1 VANVIAGRGVH
12 GMTSAATGWAVYGE
26 ATGSGTT
33 GVYGE
38 SAAGSGWGVYGVNG
52 SSGIGVEGVSST
64 GIAGKFR
71 LSLAGTSIISAFDGG
86 TEVFTVDDGGNVG
99 VGITAPTSLLHLYG
113 SAPTLGIETSNTT
126 ITVGDVLGTLE
137 FSGLDAT
144 VTDQVGAKIVAE
156 ADLGW
161 DATTNDAPTSLK
173 FYTQSNGGT
182 DALGTE
188 RMIINAKGYV
198 GIGSSLPSG
207 LLELYSS
214 IASNNPSLYINQGN
228 AGGDA
233 SMKFGSTTNTISMGI
248 DATDGSFKI
257 SDFGT
262 LGTNDRMV
270 MNTSGDVDFSERVTG
285 KMKFI
290 TNHAYSTADAFA
302 DYIPLPG
309 YIVEQGSIS
318 GYTARWI
325 APYGGE
331 LLKVLIEYTG
341 VVNSTTISFH
351 TNRNTTAIETET
363 VIITS
368 SNTVYTATF
377 SSSSFNAGDELHIKV
392 DPLTDY
398 GTLYPTITCV
408 WEYDTAN

>member
-1 VANVIAGRGVH
+1 
-12 GMTSAATGWAVYGE
+12 
-26 ATGSGTT
+26 
-33 GVYGE
+33 
-38 SAAGSGWGVYGVNG
+38 
-52 SSGIGVEGVSST
+52 
-64 GIAGKFR
+64 
-71 LSLAGTSIISAFDGG
+71 
-86 TEVFTVDDGGNVG
+86 
-99 VGITAPTSLLHLYG
+99 
-113 SAPTLGIETSNTT
+113 
-126 ITVGDVLGTLE
+126 
-137 FSGLDAT
+137 
-144 VTDQVGAKIVAE
+144 
-156 ADLGW
+156 
-161 DATTNDAPTSLK
+161 
-173 FYTQSNGGT
+173 
-182 DALGTE
+182 
-188 RMIINAKGYV
+188 V

-290 TNHAYSTADAFA
+290 TNHVYSTADAFA

-309 YIVEQGSIS
+309 YITEQGSIS

-325 APYGGE
+325 APYGGK

-392 DPLTDY
+392 DPTTDY

-408 WEYDTAN
+408 WEYDTTN